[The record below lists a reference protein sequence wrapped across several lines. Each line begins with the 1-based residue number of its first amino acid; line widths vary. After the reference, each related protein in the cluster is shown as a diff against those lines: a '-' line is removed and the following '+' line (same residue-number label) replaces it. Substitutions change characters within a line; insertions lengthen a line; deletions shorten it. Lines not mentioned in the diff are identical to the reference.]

1 MSKRTRSGLPLEF
14 DSHNKGFQ
22 IFGRWLADQ
31 GIEAV
36 LVNPHLVKKYR
47 ENSDNTLTVE
57 PDANSSQPSGEKIVG
72 S

>member
-1 MSKRTRSGLPLEF
+1 MRA
-14 DSHNKGFQ
+14 
-22 IFGRWLADQ
+22 RWLADQ

-57 PDANSSQPSGEKIVG
+57 PGADSSQPVEKK
-72 S
+72 

>member
-1 MSKRTRSGLPLEF
+1 MRA
-14 DSHNKGFQ
+14 
-22 IFGRWLADQ
+22 RWLADQ

-57 PDANSSQPSGEKIVG
+57 PGADSSQWRKNSRVIDRNRKGQIQI
-72 S
+72 